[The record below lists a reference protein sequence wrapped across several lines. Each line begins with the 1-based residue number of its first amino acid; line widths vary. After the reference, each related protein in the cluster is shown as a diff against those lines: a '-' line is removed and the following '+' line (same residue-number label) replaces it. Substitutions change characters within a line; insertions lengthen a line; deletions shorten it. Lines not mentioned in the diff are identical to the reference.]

1 MMNENIKKLDEC
13 LDTISY
19 VLDHTC
25 HLCTN
30 NIPDGDIKHKID
42 DSTICDSCWNK
53 LKTIMDQ
60 EG

>member
-19 VLDHTC
+19 LLGHTC

-30 NIPDGDIKHKID
+30 NIPDE
-42 DSTICDSCWNK
+42 
-53 LKTIMDQ
+53 M
-60 EG
+60 